1 MSETQTQHPVKRLF
15 GRRKGR
21 PLRARQQTLMDELLP
36 TITVQVPQDEAKRL
50 DMTAVFG
57 RKPEQVWFEV
67 GFGGGEHLAAQAAA
81 HPSFGLIGC
90 EPFLNGVAM
99 MLAHIDEQ
107 KLDNVRLYPDD
118 ARRVLDAMPEGTL
131 DRVFVLYADPWP
143 KKRHAERRFIGPE
156 NLDRLA
162 RVMKSGAELRLAT
175 DVAGLAAWMREKAMA
190 HPAFVCAYDGPQAP
204 ADWVPT
210 RYELKGIAA
219 GRSPE
224 YMIFK
229 RV

>member
-1 MSETQTQHPVKRLF
+1 MQDENGHSPQRLF

-21 PLRARQQTLMDELLP
+21 PLRTRQMELMDTLLP
-36 TITVQVPQDEAKRL
+36 RITVCLPEEGPLHPHALYDEVPSEIW
-50 DMTAVFG
+50 M
-57 RKPEQVWFEV
+57 EI

-81 HPSFGLIGC
+81 HPDIGLIGC
-90 EPFLNGVAM
+90 EPFINGVAM
-99 MLAHIDEQ
+99 LLGHVDGQ
-107 KLDNVRLYPDD
+107 GLRNVRVYPDD
-118 ARRVLDAMPEGTL
+118 ARRVLDAMPDGTL

-162 RVMKSGAELRLAT
+162 RVMKSGAQLRLAT
-175 DVAGLAAWMREKAMA
+175 DVAGLAAWMREHALAHKAFA
-190 HPAFVCAYDGPQAP
+190 CLYDGPQAP

-210 RYELKGIAA
+210 RYEQKGIAA
-219 GRSPE
+219 GRTPE

-229 RV
+229 RI